1 MQPANTETRYADAIA
16 HLAAGNLVAGYVGTW
31 WSTMTPMEFFIAIG
45 LIAAAAG
52 AALAALATMQRRTVS
67 AVPA

>member
-1 MQPANTETRYADAIA
+1 
-16 HLAAGNLVAGYVGTW
+16 VGTW